1 MQCRKTCYS
10 AGLRLVIK
18 LVIFLQSCRARL
30 PGNAAGQCCRARLHA
45 MLQYAESMVKL
56 AKNAVFEQSLYKK
69 NKNKNNKARL
79 RPASK
84 NTFYAAKK

>member
-1 MQCRKTCYS
+1 M
-10 AGLRLVIK
+10 
-18 LVIFLQSCRARL
+18 L
-30 PGNAAGQCCRARLHA
+30 PGNAAGQCCRARLHAMLHA